1 MKSNDTTMP
10 ANIYC
15 YHCHVQHS
23 RDEMRLVVT
32 KTGKRWRC
40 ERSIKSA
47 QGDKK
52 TRDAFGRHISAINKA
67 EAQANIRMR
76 SKE

>member
-1 MKSNDTTMP
+1 MPTT
-10 ANIYC
+10 IYC
-15 YHCHVQHS
+15 YHCHVPHT

-47 QGDKK
+47 QADRK
-52 TRDAFGRHISAINKA
+52 TRDAFGRSISALNKA

-76 SKE
+76 SKD

>member
-1 MKSNDTTMP
+1 MSS
-10 ANIYC
+10 NIYC

-23 RDEMRLVVT
+23 RDEMRLVIT

-47 QGDKK
+47 QGNKEA
-52 TRDAFGRHISAINKA
+52 RDAFGRRITANNKA
-67 EAQANIRMR
+67 ETQASIRMR
-76 SKE
+76 SKD